1 MSIEYYIALIKA
13 GNHIVVMVNR
23 SDNAIQAFHT
33 EQEGIDHFEGMYN
46 INHARDYTSSMS
58 ALINNISFRPS
69 IVGVESLD
77 EVINNIL
84 SDPPKLLKLQNVSG
98 RMMGISTRECAE
110 DYWEKGAKPQMISRD
125 ANGTLKCSEKIH
137 GSQSK

>member
-13 GNHIVVMVNR
+13 DNNIIVMVNR
-23 SDNAIQAFHT
+23 SDNSIQAFHT
-33 EQEGIDHFEGMYN
+33 EQEGTNHFEEMYN
-46 INHARDYTSSMS
+46 NNHARDYTSSMS
-58 ALINNISFRPS
+58 ALINNMSFRPS

-98 RMMGISTRECAE
+98 MMKGVSTR
-110 DYWEKGAKPQMISRD
+110 KGAEEYWDKGVKPQMISRD
-125 ANGTLKCSEKIH
+125 ENGRLKSNR
-137 GSQSK
+137 